1 MIRRTREH
9 MRPRKMQKN
18 RAGRSTHPSEA
29 SLEKLFSNVHAGIAH
44 LDTQFQY
51 VRVNDSYANAGGH
64 QINFYPGK
72 DHFALYPD
80 AEQESIF
87 QRARETRLP
96 FYAYGK
102 ALLGFKSGGA
112 ASIGSVWDWSLKP
125 VISENDAL
133 EGFVL
138 VITDVTA
145 REQAQQALRQTQAM
159 FAHLFEASPDANIL
173 TDNEGK
179 ITSVN
184 REAEKL
190 FGYKRVEIIGQPVE
204 ILVPEN
210 LREGHQTYRAG
221 FMRSPRTRAM
231 AAIQSHRLELHAR
244 RKDGSTFPAEI
255 TLNPLQTE
263 TGLVVVSII
272 RDISERKSR
281 EEELSRQGALVQ
293 LLQEVAIAA
302 NETNNVSSA
311 FQYTIDRL
319 CQHLKWPLGHALL
332 TDEDGSLSSSPLWS
346 KGASSQY
353 ATFRSKSEQLRFK
366 SGYGLPG
373 LVLATG
379 QPVWMNKLSEHKQFT
394 RQNEAKEANLRTA
407 LAIPVLAGKEVVGVL
422 EFFNEQDIPPDPNL
436 LAVLPH
442 IGVQIGRV
450 VERRRSED
458 ALRKAAAQL
467 RTVIVNLPVILWV
480 INREGR
486 LILLEGKG
494 VAAAGMNPELL
505 LGQSILERLSDRPDM
520 LGYIQRALSGETVHA
535 EVDNAEGHTFET
547 FFTPYFDEY
556 WAVNGVIG
564 LSFDVSDRKQMEAG
578 LEEMKHRLLQSVDTE
593 RARLGKQIHD
603 GPLQDLYGA
612 FYQLQE
618 VRNVLEGPEEETI
631 GRALQTIQHV
641 NATLRLICG
650 ELRPT
655 TLVHL
660 GLQQAIRSHAE
671 RIQDR
676 LEEGRILHLDLPD
689 GKDPLPHPLRLGIFR
704 IYQQLLNNAVNHSG
718 GQHIWVRLK
727 YDDEQ
732 IKLQVKDNGKGFD
745 VPTEWIEMVRDG
757 RFGLVSTMER
767 VRGMNGELNV
777 VSEPGQGTEVTVT
790 LPVSIDQAAEP
801 AG

>member
-1 MIRRTREH
+1 MIRRNKAILWPPKIKR
-9 MRPRKMQKN
+9 N
-18 RAGRSTHPSEA
+18 RLGRTQNPSES

-44 LDTQFQY
+44 LDTEFRY
-51 VRVNDSYANAGGH
+51 LRVNDSYAKAGGH
-64 QINFYPGK
+64 PVSFFPGQS
-72 DHFALYPD
+72 HFTLYPD
-80 AEQESIF
+80 PEQEAIF
-87 QRARETRLP
+87 LRARETRLP
-96 FYAYGK
+96 YYAYGK
-102 ALLGFKSGGA
+102 PLTSFKSGGGA
-112 ASIGSVWDWSLKP
+112 LPGAVWDWSLKP
-125 VISENDAL
+125 VVREDETL

-159 FAHLFEASPDANIL
+159 FAHLFEASPDANII
-173 TDNEGK
+173 TDNQGK

-184 REAEKL
+184 HEAEKL
-190 FGYKRVEIIGQPVE
+190 FGYPRIEIIGQPIEV
-204 ILVPEN
+204 LVPEP
-210 LREGHQTYRAG
+210 LREAHQAHRAG
-221 FMRSPRTRAM
+221 FMHTPRTREM
-231 AAIQSHRLELHAR
+231 AATQSHSLELYAR
-244 RKDGSTFPAEI
+244 RKDGSNFPAEI
-255 TLNPLQTE
+255 TLNPLQME
-263 TGLVVVSII
+263 NGLVVVSVV
-272 RDISERKSR
+272 RDVSERKIR
-281 EEELSRQGALVQ
+281 EEELSRQGDLVR
-293 LLQEVAIAA
+293 LLQDVAIAA

-332 TDEDGSLSSSPLWS
+332 LDEDGSLSSSPLWN
-346 KGASSQY
+346 KGTSAHY
-353 ATFRSKSEQLRFK
+353 GNFRSKSEAMRFK
-366 SGYGLPG
+366 PGIGLPG

-379 QPVWMNKLSEHKQFT
+379 QPVWMNNLYAHKQFT
-394 RQNEAKEANLRTA
+394 RHEEAKEAGLRTA

-467 RTVIVNLPVILWV
+467 RTVIINLPVILWV

-494 VAAAGMNPELL
+494 VAAAGMNPEML
-505 LGQSILERLSDRPDM
+505 LGQPVLDRLEERPEM
-520 LGYIQRALSGETVHA
+520 LEYIRRALAGETIHA
-535 EVDNAEGHTFET
+535 ELTNEQGATFET

-564 LSFDVSDRKQMEAG
+564 LSFDVSERKRMEAG
-578 LEEMKHRLLQSVDTE
+578 LEEMKHRLLESVDSE
-593 RARLGKQIHD
+593 RSRLGKQLHD

-618 VRNVLEGPEEETI
+618 VRNSLQGPEEETI
-631 GRALQTIQHV
+631 GRALQTIQQV

-660 GLQQAIRSHAE
+660 GLKQAIRSHAE

-676 LEEGRILHLDLPD
+676 LEEGRVLHLELPAGED
-689 GKDPLPHPLRLGIFR
+689 SLPHGLRLGVFR
-704 IYQQLLNNAVNHSG
+704 IYQQLLSNAVNHSG
-718 GQHIWVRLK
+718 GQNIWVRMH
-727 YDDEQ
+727 YNDDHLVLEVQ
-732 IKLQVKDNGKGFD
+732 DNGKGFD
-745 VPTEWIEMVRDG
+745 VPTEWIQMVRDG

-767 VRGMNGELNV
+767 VRGLNGLLNV
-777 VSEPGQGTEVTVT
+777 VSTPGEGTHVTVN
-790 LPVSIDQAAEP
+790 LPVRATNQAQ
-801 AG
+801 